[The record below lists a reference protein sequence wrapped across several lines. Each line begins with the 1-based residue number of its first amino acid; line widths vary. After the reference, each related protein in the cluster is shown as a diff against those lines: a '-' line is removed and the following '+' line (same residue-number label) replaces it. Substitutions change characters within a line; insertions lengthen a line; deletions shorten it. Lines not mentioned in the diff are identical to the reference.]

1 MVICLVCDSEPH
13 DRYGKKE
20 RGESHASWEEVDL
33 NANNGVLLGC
43 CLYIPTAQPSL
54 YPCAVFVSVPLCATL
69 KSLKS
74 TINSVHDK

>member
-20 RGESHASWEEVDL
+20 KGGSHASWEEVDL

-43 CLYIPTAQPSL
+43 CLYIPAIIISVRGVCLGAFMWYTKVAQI
-54 YPCAVFVSVPLCATL
+54 YNQLC
-69 KSLKS
+69 SW
-74 TINSVHDK
+74 